1 MAIKILDSNTVN
13 QIAAGEVL
21 ERPFAA
27 VKELIENSLDA
38 GATKIDVIIENGG
51 KSYICVTDNGSGIEK
66 DELALSLTRHATS
79 KLPDEDLQHINFFGF
94 RGEALPSMAAV
105 ARVQITSRTENADAA
120 YAIKASCGEFSE
132 VFPAAMPCGTKV
144 EVRDMFYATPAR
156 LKFLKSDITET
167 GKIEEVI
174 KHTAMVN
181 PLVTFIL
188 RDEKKERLRY
198 MASAAD
204 DNLNQAF
211 QNRFEAVLGQNFEEN
226 FVVVDEKKELTS
238 LKGFISLPTYNKQN
252 SLSQYLFINGRPI
265 KDRLVMGAVKAAY
278 SGLMAGDRYPVVA
291 LFISMPSSMVDV
303 NVHPAKTEVRF
314 RDYGQ
319 IRGLIVNALR
329 NALTKESSRVAGL
342 ISENTLK
349 AFTYQSAAP
358 TAQRPSEAGKRLN
371 YQYSFG
377 SAARARPQYAL
388 SDGGVKNNFADN
400 ASPFAINRGTNDLID
415 DEKSPSFS
423 APLNEEFS
431 AYNYFDEQMQNKQEE
446 EDNFPPLGLARGQLH
461 RTYIV
466 SQTKDGIVIVD
477 QHAAHERLTYE
488 RIRKMKGISASQML
502 LTPHIVDLPAKSVEN
517 LLKYKQQMEDLGL
530 AIDSFG
536 EDSVVVRA
544 VPALLKD
551 TDITKLINDIS
562 DTVEDFSGALS
573 LEEKIKNICAT
584 MACHNSVRAGRTLN
598 AAEMNALLRQMEQEP
613 NSAQCIHGRPTYV
626 ELKLKDIERLFG
638 RR

>member
-1 MAIKILDSNTVN
+1 MTIKILDSNTVN

-27 VKELIENSLDA
+27 VKELVENSLDA
-38 GATKIDVIIENGG
+38 GATKIDVVIENGG
-51 KSYICVTDNGSGIEK
+51 KSYISVTDNGSGIDK
-66 DELALSLTRHATS
+66 DELALSLMRHATS

-105 ARVQITSRTENADAA
+105 ARVQITSRTKNSDSA
-120 YAIKASCGEFSE
+120 YAIKASTGDMSE
-132 VFPAAMPCGTKV
+132 VFPAAMTFGTKV

-174 KHTAMVN
+174 KHTAMAN
-181 PLVTFIL
+181 PLVTFTL

-198 MASAAD
+198 TASNNVD
-204 DNLNQAF
+204 DLNAAF
-211 QNRFEAVLGQNFEEN
+211 QSRFEEIFGQNFKEN
-226 FVVVDEKKELTS
+226 FASVDEKKELVS
-238 LKGFISLPTYNKQN
+238 LKGFVSLPTYSKQN

-265 KDRLVMGAVKAAY
+265 KDRLLMGAVKAAY
-278 SGLMAGDRYPVVA
+278 SGLMASDRYPVVA

-319 IRGLIVNALR
+319 IRGLIVNSLR
-329 NALTKESSRVAGL
+329 NALTVESSKVAGL

-349 AFTYQSAAP
+349 AFTYQSASPASN
-358 TAQRPSEAGKRLN
+358 RPSVAGKRFN
-371 YQYSFG
+371 YQYSFN
-377 SAARARPQYAL
+377 SAPKARASSSYQPAHTL
-388 SDGGVKNNFADN
+388 SDSFEDGFTDFSVSPTGENNQ
-400 ASPFAINRGTNDLID
+400 
-415 DEKSPSFS
+415 
-423 APLNEEFS
+423 LNEEFS
-431 AYNYFDEQMQNKQEE
+431 AFNYFDEKVQEQQEE
-446 EDNFPPLGLARGQLH
+446 DDNFPPLGLARGQLH

-488 RIRKMKGISASQML
+488 KIRKAKGISASQML
-502 LTPHIVDLPAKSVEN
+502 LTPYIVDLPAKSVEN
-517 LLKYKQQMEDLGL
+517 LLQYKQQMEDLGL
-530 AIDSFG
+530 ALDSFG

-544 VPALLKD
+544 LPALLKD

>member
-1 MAIKILDSNTVN
+1 MTIKILNSNTIN

-27 VKELIENSLDA
+27 VKELIENALDA
-38 GATKIDVIIENGG
+38 GATKIDVTIENGG
-51 KSYICVTDNGSGIEK
+51 KSYICVTDNGCGIDK
-66 DELALSLTRHATS
+66 DELALALMRHATS
-79 KLPDEDLQHINFFGF
+79 KLPDEDLQNINFFGF

-105 ARVQITSRTENADAA
+105 SRVQITSRTAEADSA
-120 YAIKASCGEFSE
+120 YAIKASNGNISE
-132 VFPAAMPCGTKV
+132 VFPAPLSCGTKV
-144 EVRDMFYATPAR
+144 EVRDMFFSTPAR

-167 GKIEEVI
+167 GKIEEII
-174 KHTAMVN
+174 KHTAMAN
-181 PLVTFIL
+181 PLVSFTL
-188 RDEKKERLRY
+188 KDEKKERIRY
-198 MASAAD
+198 TASVFRD
-204 DNLNQAF
+204 DLNKAF
-211 QNRFEAVLGQNFEEN
+211 QTRFEAIFGQNFKEN
-226 FVVVDEKKELTS
+226 FISVDEKKEPVS
-238 LKGFISLPTYNKQN
+238 LKGFISLPTYSKQN

-291 LFISMPSSMVDV
+291 LFISMPPAMVDV

-329 NALTKESSRVAGL
+329 NALTAESSKVAGL

-349 AFTYQSAAP
+349 AFTYQSASTPYSSA
-358 TAQRPSEAGKRLN
+358 RSNEAGKKFN
-371 YQYSFG
+371 YQYSFN
-377 SAARARPQYAL
+377 SAPKVAPTY
-388 SDGGVKNNFADN
+388 SVADEN
-400 ASPFAINRGTNDLID
+400 TATMPLKLEEN
-415 DEKSPSFS
+415 FS
-423 APLNEEFS
+423 AF
-431 AYNYFDEQMQNKQEE
+431 NYFDEKVQEKQEE
-446 EDNFPPLGLARGQLH
+446 DDTFPPLGLARGQLH
-461 RTYIV
+461 RTYII

-488 RIRKMKGISASQML
+488 KIRKAKGISASQML
-502 LTPHIVDLPAKSVEN
+502 LTPYIVDLSAKAAEH
-517 LLKYKQQMEDLGL
+517 LLQYKKEMEDLGL
-530 AIDSFG
+530 AVDSFG
-536 EDSVVVRA
+536 EGSVVVRA

-551 TDITKLINDIS
+551 TDITQLINDIS
-562 DTVEDFSGALS
+562 DTIEDFSGALS
-573 LEEKIKNICAT
+573 LEEKIKDICAT